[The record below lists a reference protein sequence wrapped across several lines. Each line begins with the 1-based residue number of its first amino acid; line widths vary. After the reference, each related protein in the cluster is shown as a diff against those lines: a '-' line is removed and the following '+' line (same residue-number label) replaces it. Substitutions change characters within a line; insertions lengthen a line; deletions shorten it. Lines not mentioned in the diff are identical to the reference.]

1 MRLEIKAVGV
11 GGQGI
16 QFLGRVLAHAAV
28 IEGLHATFTGSY
40 GAEVRGTPSWADVV
54 VSDEP
59 VTFPFCESPRVL
71 VCMFPP
77 LLEKME
83 LRAERIYVSSK
94 SPMPGAVAVDAEE
107 AAVRA
112 AGRRV
117 LANMV
122 MAAFVSA
129 REHIASLSSLKA
141 AVREEELPFLE
152 LNLRAL
158 EEGWRL
164 AEVV

>member
-54 VSDEP
+54 VSTEP
-59 VTFPFCESPRVL
+59 VTYPFCESPSVL

-77 LLEKME
+77 LLEKIE
-83 LRAERIYVSSK
+83 VKAERVYVNSQA
-94 SPMPGAVAVDAEE
+94 PVPGAVTVDAEG
-107 AAVRA
+107 AAARV
-112 AGRRV
+112 AGRGV
-117 LANMV
+117 LGNMV

-129 REHIASLSSLKA
+129 RERIASLSSLKA
-141 AVREEELPFLE
+141 AVREEGFPLPE
-152 LNLRAL
+152 LNFKAL